1 MYISLTKKES
11 QVYNDANVFSTK
23 NGADNMNKP
32 ILAITMGDPAGIGP
46 EISLKA
52 LTHKSVYESAVPII
66 IGDAASLEKTKNMQG
81 VSLPDM
87 NNFVLSAI
95 ASPNEAVGA
104 YGTIEYIDLA
114 LLQPDSWKLGEVSK
128 EAGEAAF
135 RYVEAGIQLA
145 LKNEVDAD
153 VTAPI
158 NKEAIQLAGHH
169 FPGHTEIFSH
179 YCGIEDYAMI
189 LVAGNLRVIHVTT
202 HMSMRNVC
210 DAITYDRVLATIRLA
225 KQAADSMDV
234 EGTIAV
240 AGFNP
245 HSSENG
251 LFGDEESRAI
261 IPAIAAARKEG
272 IDVDG
277 PVPPDTVFVKALAGK
292 YAVVVA
298 MYHDQGHIPVKLAG
312 FHVDEKTGRFTDVS
326 GINCTIGLPIIRT
339 SVDHGTAF
347 DVAGKGIANEQSMLD
362 ALEMACKMARK
373 NMCKKAEN
381 LCQNS

>member
-1 MYISLTKKES
+1 MK
-11 QVYNDANVFSTK
+11 
-23 NGADNMNKP
+23 KP
-32 ILAITMGDPAGIGP
+32 ILALTMGDPAGIGP

-52 LTHKSVYESAVPII
+52 LTHKEVYENAVPVI
-66 IGDAASLEKTKNMQG
+66 IGDAASLDKTKKMLG
-81 VSLPDM
+81 LD
-87 NNFVLSAI
+87 NFVLSPVT
-95 ASPNEAVGA
+95 SPDEAAGN
-104 YGTIEYIDLA
+104 YGTIEYIDLG
-114 LLQPDSWKLGEVSK
+114 LLKPDGWKLGEVSM

-135 RYVEAGIQLA
+135 RYVETGIQMA
-145 LKNEVDAD
+145 LKGEFDAV

-179 YCGIEDYAMI
+179 YCGIEDSAMI
-189 LVAGNLRVIHVTT
+189 LVSGNLRVIHVTT

-210 DAITYDRVLATIRLA
+210 DAITFERVLATIRLA
-225 KQAADSMDV
+225 KQAMDSMGAA
-234 EGTIAV
+234 GTIAV
-240 AGFNP
+240 AGFNA

-251 LFGDEESRAI
+251 LFGDEEARSI
-261 IPAIAAARKEG
+261 IPAIEAAQKEG
-272 IDVDG
+272 LAVDG

-362 ALEMACKMARK
+362 AIEMAAAMARK
-373 NMCKKAEN
+373 KVKEP
-381 LCQNS
+381 